1 MTVVPTNITK
11 TKQLLRAASSSSF
24 VIAYS
29 DDYDDC
35 DYGDYNGD
43 YNGDYDDDD
52 YDYSDIYFHGPAFL

>member
-1 MTVVPTNITK
+1 M
-11 TKQLLRAASSSSF
+11 
-24 VIAYS
+24 IAYG

-35 DYGDYNGD
+35 DYGDYD